1 MNPPSDFGRDH
12 CRDHQDGGDG
22 NRIHPVCRVH
32 NGCLDHH
39 MIKRILIR
47 SMLTITLPLIM
58 VYVLVEETYQ
68 AFKSIWAGMRM
79 EFHQYIRAMKKR
91 DY

>member
-1 MNPPSDFGRDH
+1 
-12 CRDHQDGGDG
+12 
-22 NRIHPVCRVH
+22 
-32 NGCLDHH
+32 
-39 MIKRILIR
+39 MIKLILIR

-58 VYVLVEETYQ
+58 VYVLVEEIYQ

-79 EFHQYIRAMKKR
+79 EFHQYIRAMKRR